1 MVERRGR
8 KPKSISKAIEKY
20 RDQPAM
26 WIEDTFGVE
35 LWEKQEEILKSVF
48 NHRYTAV
55 KSCYASGKSFVAA
68 AAVMSFVHLYPDSI
82 VVTTAP
88 TYKQLENVWQNVHW
102 LKDRAKADLG
112 SDFYKH
118 EIRCGPGHRAIG
130 MTTNDP
136 QNIQGQHAKYVLI
149 IVDES
154 AGIEPEIHERLDAL
168 MTGDHCHRLD
178 IGNPLS
184 PTGHF
189 YDMFNSKRYKKMTI
203 SAFDTPNVKQD
214 KEVIPGLV
222 TNQWVNEQ
230 REKYGV
236 DSPMWKSQVLGEFP
250 PEGEEGLI
258 PLTWIKKALNRW
270 EEATPEGGAVFGFD
284 PAGGGLDDNVLIKR
298 CDSYVYEPIAW
309 QVSSLPETVNMLEG
323 QVMMNEN
330 IYVDNIGVGWGV
342 NERLIEAG
350 LNAIGVNVKA
360 SPTYDPEERFLNLRA
375 QLYWELRERFNPQ
388 HPSPLAIPP
397 TKELEFELA
406 NLQYETTSK
415 GKIKIE
421 SKEDMKKRGLD
432 SPNNADALMLT
443 MMGEG
448 ADAMPIS
455 VDVDMLSETNDSL
468 GDFSYQEWDEDMK
481 NLKYRR

>member
-8 KPKSISKAIEKY
+8 KPKSISKALEKY
-20 RDQPAM
+20 RTQPAM

-48 NHRYTAV
+48 HERYTAV

-68 AAVMSFVHLYPDSI
+68 CAVMSFVHLYPDSM

-102 LKDRAKADLG
+102 LKERAKADLG

-136 QNIQGQHAKYVLI
+136 QNIQGQHNKHVLI

-154 AGIEPEIHERLDAL
+154 AAIEPEIHERLDAL

-189 YDMFNSKRYKKMTI
+189 YDMFQSNLYTKMTI
-203 SAFDTPNVKQD
+203 SAFDTPNVKQGE
-214 KEVIPGLV
+214 EVIPGLV
-222 TNQWVNEQ
+222 TRQWVEEQ
-230 REKYGV
+230 REKHGV
-236 DSPMWKSQVLGEFP
+236 DSPKWKSEVLGEFP

-258 PLTWIKKALNRW
+258 PLTWIRKAMDRW
-270 EEATPEGGAVFGFD
+270 EEAVPEGGSVFGFD
-284 PAGGGLDDNVLIKR
+284 PAGGGLDDNVLVKR
-298 CDSYVYEPIAW
+298 TGSYVYEPIAW
-309 QVSSLPETVNMLEG
+309 QVSSLPETVEMIEG
-323 QVMMNEN
+323 QVTFNEN
-330 IYVDNIGVGWGV
+330 VYVDNIGVGWGV
-342 NERLIEAG
+342 NERLMEAG
-350 LNAIGVNVKA
+350 INAIGVNVKS
-360 SPTYDPEERFLNLRA
+360 SPIYDPEDRFLNLRA
-375 QLYWELRERFNPQ
+375 ELYWALRERLDPE
-388 HPSPLAIPP
+388 HPDPLAIPKIDEYE
-397 TKELEFELA
+397 TELSNIL
-406 NLQYETTSK
+406 YETTTS

-421 SKEDMKKRGLD
+421 SKEDMKKRGMP
-432 SPNNADALMLT
+432 SPNHADALMLT

-448 ADAMPIS
+448 ADASPIS
-455 VDVDMLSETNDSL
+455 VDAEILSEANESL
-468 GDFSYQEWDEDMK
+468 GEFSYKEWDESMK
-481 NLKYRR
+481 NFMDRR